1 MAADAA
7 MRDTIDQIR
16 AKARSLLSACQCE
29 YAEIRLVAS
38 TGTSISLSG
47 EEIEAFTSGDIV
59 GGSVRVLNNGSWGF
73 ISFNDMADIERYFR
87 RGIAISSSVRAAE
100 KTKIRRYGTVRQH
113 FATETGKDFRDVSL
127 EEKFTLISGYNS
139 ILKSSPRIQ
148 TTRAAY
154 RDARSYYAYLNS
166 EGSDITYDRAY
177 CGISLSS
184 VARDGS
190 VIQPYGDSVSGY
202 GGFEI
207 VQGQNDMAECVAKTS
222 VDLLKAES
230 VPGGTYRVVAD
241 QKLAGVF
248 IHEAFGHL
256 SEADFVHENEKLRSM
271 MVVGK
276 KFGPEEL
283 SVIDNGNMPEFS
295 GYIPFDDEGVI
306 PAETHLIKHGLL
318 QGRLHSRETAEKMG
332 EETTGNGRAI
342 GVMNQPIVRMTNT
355 YIENGGHD
363 REAIVEAA
371 GNGIYASGVIG
382 GETNLE
388 MFTFT
393 SGYGHEIKNGK
404 IGKMYKDIVLTGNV
418 FTTLQNIEMIGND
431 RRMFGGLGGCGKGGQ
446 SPLPVSFGGP
456 HLLIKD
462 VLIGGAR

>member
-1 MAADAA
+1 
-7 MRDTIDQIR
+7 MRDEIDHIR
-16 AKARSLLSACQCE
+16 ESARSLLSACQCE

-47 EEIEAFTSGDIV
+47 EEVETFSSGDTV
-59 GGSVRVLNNGSWGF
+59 GGSVRVLNNGAWGF
-73 ISFNDMADIERYFR
+73 ISFNDMADIERHFR
-87 RGIAISSSVRAAE
+87 RGLFISSSVKAQD
-100 KTKIRRYGTVRQH
+100 KTKIRRYGTVRRH
-113 FATETGKDFRDVSL
+113 FATRTVMDFSNVPL
-127 EEKFTLISGYNS
+127 EEKFSLINSYNR
-139 ILKSSPRIQ
+139 ILKSSPQIQ

-154 RDARSYYAYLNS
+154 RDVRSYYAYLNS
-166 EGSDITYDRAY
+166 EGSEITYDRAY

-184 VARDGS
+184 IARDGS

-207 VQGQNDMAECVAKTS
+207 VQGRDDLAEGVVKTA

-256 SEADFVHENEKLRSM
+256 SEADFVHENEKLRTM
-271 MVVGK
+271 MVIGK
-276 KFGPEEL
+276 EFGPKEL
-283 SVIDNGNMPEFS
+283 TVIDNGDMPEFS

-306 PAETHLIKHGLL
+306 PTGTHLIKNGLL
-318 QGRLHSRETAEKMG
+318 HGRLHSRETAEKMD
-332 EETTGNGRAI
+332 EDTTGNGRAI

-355 YIENGGHD
+355 YIENGAHD
-363 REAIVEAA
+363 RGSIIEAA
-371 GNGIYASGVIG
+371 GNGIYAAGVIG

-393 SGYGHEIKNGK
+393 SGYGYEIKGGK
-404 IGKMYKDIVLTGNV
+404 IGKIYKDIVLSGNV
-418 FTTLQNIEMIGND
+418 FTTLRNIELIGND

-462 VLIGGAR
+462 VLIGGAQ